1 MAYFKNI
8 HSLAELKK
16 EYRRLALENH
26 PDKGGSTEVMQQINV
41 EFERLHEIWKND
53 TTISANA
60 SGYENDYAGASAKEY
75 TDFVYNEYRWK
86 GRNYQG
92 QHTPEIVE
100 LVRNWIKE
108 TYPKYK
114 FSVSR
119 HHYNS
124 IHIYLIKADFEA
136 FKKDKGVV
144 FHHDVNHYNIDGD
157 QTLTDRAKE
166 VMKNVCDFVMSYNF
180 DDSDPMTDYFCTNF
194 YLTLGVGTY
203 KKPYKVELPKLDCKG
218 KKPDVFKHPEGAT
231 HKAIRQ
237 ALGGAYFSFHNSQ
250 RLQGKMVLGEDSYGH
265 SGDKYFW
272 PLSYSSAKT
281 AQKRMDKLEKAG
293 IDIPVHAGIMPVTA
307 AKQLGTSVTLSGSS
321 VPVEMS
327 NMIAKYGENPEDM
340 KKAGIEYA
348 VNQILNLKK
357 HGVAGVHIYSMNK
370 ADVTKQIYEASF

>member
-41 EFERLHEIWKND
+41 EFERLHEIWKDD
-53 TTISANA
+53 TTVSANA

-100 LVRNWIKE
+100 LVRNWMKE

-124 IHIYLIKADFEA
+124 IHIYLVKADFEA

-144 FHHDVNHYNIDGD
+144 FHHDVNHYHIDND
-157 QTLTDRAKE
+157 DTLTDRAKE

-218 KKPDVFKHPEGAT
+218 KKPDVFKHPEGAA

-250 RLQGKMVLGEDSYGH
+250 RLQGKMILGEDSYGH

-272 PLSYSSAKT
+272 PLSYSKLLKNEWINWRKQVSVANSQATTVGASSSSAT
-281 AQKRMDKLEKAG
+281 PPKRKHYLNKSVKRSLLHIKSGRLSRYRLHKEK
-293 IDIPVHAGIMPVTA
+293 
-307 AKQLGTSVTLSGSS
+307 SVVL
-321 VPVEMS
+321 
-327 NMIAKYGENPEDM
+327 
-340 KKAGIEYA
+340 
-348 VNQILNLKK
+348 ILDNRP
-357 HGVAGVHIYSMNK
+357 S
-370 ADVTKQIYEASF
+370 

>member
-75 TDFVYNEYRWK
+75 ADF
-86 GRNYQG
+86 
-92 QHTPEIVE
+92 
-100 LVRNWIKE
+100 
-108 TYPKYK
+108 PKYK

-218 KKPDVFKHPEGAT
+218 KKPDVFKHPEGAA

-237 ALGGAYFSFHNSQ
+237 ALGGAYFSFHSSQ

-293 IDIPVHAGIMPVTA
+293 IRCKLTGYNGGCIEF
-307 AKQLGTSVTLSGSS
+307 LGYT
-321 VPVEMS
+321 
-327 NMIAKYGENPEDM
+327 PETEVLLE
-340 KKAGIEYA
+340 KER
-348 VNQILNLKK
+348 Q
-357 HGVAGVHIYSMNK
+357 
-370 ADVTKQIYEASF
+370 DVINAHQAWQKRQSLTI

>member
-1 MAYFKNI
+1 MLTTMAYFKNI

-41 EFERLHEIWKND
+41 EFEQLHEIWKND
-53 TTISANA
+53 TTVSANA

-92 QHTPEIVE
+92 QHTPEIME
-100 LVRNWIKE
+100 LVRNWMKE

-124 IHIYLIKADFEA
+124 IHIYLVKADFEA
-136 FKKDKGVV
+136 FRKDKGVV
-144 FHHDVNHYNIDGD
+144 FHHDVNHYHIDND
-157 QTLTDRAKE
+157 DILTDRAKE

-218 KKPDVFKHPEGAT
+218 KKPDVFKHPEGAA

-293 IDIPVHAGIMPVTA
+293 IRCKLTGYNSGCIEFLGYTPETEALLEQERQEVIVAHQAWQ
-307 AKQLGTSVTLSGSS
+307 AKQVQT
-321 VPVEMS
+321 
-327 NMIAKYGENPEDM
+327 A
-340 KKAGIEYA
+340 
-348 VNQILNLKK
+348 
-357 HGVAGVHIYSMNK
+357 
-370 ADVTKQIYEASF
+370 

>member
-124 IHIYLIKADFEA
+124 IHIRLVKADFEA
-136 FKKDKGVV
+136 FNKDKGVV
-144 FHHDVNHYNIDGD
+144 FHHDVNHYHIDND
-157 QTLTDRAKE
+157 DTLTDRAKE

-203 KKPYKVELPKLDCKG
+203 KKPYKVELPKLDRKG
-218 KKPDVFKHPEGAT
+218 KKPDVFKHPEGAA

-250 RLQGKMVLGEDSYGH
+250 RLQGKWYLEKTPTDIVATNTSGH
-265 SGDKYFW
+265 SHTPVPRPPKSEWINWRKQESAANSQDTIAAA
-272 PLSYSSAKT
+272 LSSSAT
-281 AQKRMDKLEKAG
+281 HQKPKPYLKR
-293 IDIPVHAGIMPVTA
+293 
-307 AKQLGTSVTLSGSS
+307 SVMRLLLLIRRGRLSRYRQRKREVGC
-321 VPVEMS
+321 P
-327 NMIAKYGENPEDM
+327 
-340 KKAGIEYA
+340 
-348 VNQILNLKK
+348 
-357 HGVAGVHIYSMNK
+357 
-370 ADVTKQIYEASF
+370 

>member
-53 TTISANA
+53 TTVSANA

-75 TDFVYNEYRWK
+75 ADFVYNEYRWK

-92 QHTPEIVE
+92 QHAPEIVE

-124 IHIYLIKADFEA
+124 IHIYLVKADFEA

-144 FHHDVNHYNIDGD
+144 FHHDVNHYNYELKGEYLIINHSPILRPLDLGFCRICCFRDG
-157 QTLTDRAKE
+157 LSSE
-166 VMKNVCDFVMSYNF
+166 ESLCFF
-180 DDSDPMTDYFCTNF
+180 F
-194 YLTLGVGTY
+194 
-203 KKPYKVELPKLDCKG
+203 
-218 KKPDVFKHPEGAT
+218 
-231 HKAIRQ
+231 I
-237 ALGGAYFSFHNSQ
+237 
-250 RLQGKMVLGEDSYGH
+250 
-265 SGDKYFW
+265 
-272 PLSYSSAKT
+272 PLKSSSA
-281 AQKRMDKLEKAG
+281 
-293 IDIPVHAGIMPVTA
+293 
-307 AKQLGTSVTLSGSS
+307 
-321 VPVEMS
+321 
-327 NMIAKYGENPEDM
+327 
-340 KKAGIEYA
+340 
-348 VNQILNLKK
+348 
-357 HGVAGVHIYSMNK
+357 
-370 ADVTKQIYEASF
+370 

>member
-53 TTISANA
+53 TTVSANA

-75 TDFVYNEYRWK
+75 ADFVYNEYRWK

-92 QHTPEIVE
+92 QHAPEIVE

-124 IHIYLIKADFEA
+124 IHIYLVKADFEA

-218 KKPDVFKHPEGAT
+218 KKSDVFKHPEGAA

-237 ALGGAYFSFHNSQ
+237 ALGGAYFITASDYKAKWCSVKIHTGIAATNTSGHSHTPVPRQPKNEWINWRKRASVVNSQ
-250 RLQGKMVLGEDSYGH
+250 DTMAAALSSLATHPKRKHYLRKRGRRLSSLIVLGRQSRCRQDSIKNH
-265 SGDKYFW
+265 IEV
-272 PLSYSSAKT
+272 LS
-281 AQKRMDKLEKAG
+281 
-293 IDIPVHAGIMPVTA
+293 
-307 AKQLGTSVTLSGSS
+307 TS
-321 VPVEMS
+321 
-327 NMIAKYGENPEDM
+327 I
-340 KKAGIEYA
+340 
-348 VNQILNLKK
+348 
-357 HGVAGVHIYSMNK
+357 
-370 ADVTKQIYEASF
+370 

>member
-1 MAYFKNI
+1 MTYFKNI

-41 EFERLHEIWKND
+41 EFERLHEIWKDD
-53 TTISANA
+53 TTVSANA

-100 LVRNWIKE
+100 LVRNWMKE

-124 IHIYLIKADFEA
+124 IHIYLVKADFEA

-144 FHHDVNHYNIDGD
+144 FHHDVNHYNIDND
-157 QTLTDRAKE
+157 DTLTDRAKE

-218 KKPDVFKHPEGAT
+218 KKPDVFKHPEGVA

-265 SGDKYFW
+265 SGDKYFGHYHTQVPRPHRNEW
-272 PLSYSSAKT
+272 INWRKPVSAVNSRATMAAASSSSAT
-281 AQKRMDKLEKAG
+281 HPKRKHYLNKSVKRSLLHIKSGRLSRYRLHKEK
-293 IDIPVHAGIMPVTA
+293 
-307 AKQLGTSVTLSGSS
+307 SVVL
-321 VPVEMS
+321 
-327 NMIAKYGENPEDM
+327 
-340 KKAGIEYA
+340 
-348 VNQILNLKK
+348 ILDNRP
-357 HGVAGVHIYSMNK
+357 S
-370 ADVTKQIYEASF
+370 

>member
-53 TTISANA
+53 TTVSANA

-100 LVRNWIKE
+100 LVRNWMKE

-124 IHIYLIKADFEA
+124 IHIYLVKADFEA

-144 FHHDVNHYNIDGD
+144 FHHDVNHYNIDND
-157 QTLTDRAKE
+157 DILTDRAKE

-203 KKPYKVELPKLDCKG
+203 KKPYKVELPRLDCKG
-218 KKPDVFKHPEGAT
+218 KKPDVFRHPEGAA

-250 RLQGKMVLGEDSYGH
+250 RLQGKWYSEKTPTDIVATNTSGLSHTPVPRPPRNEWINWRKPVSAASSRATMAAASSSSATLPKRKHNLRKRGRRLSSLIVLGRQSRCRQDSIKNH
-265 SGDKYFW
+265 
-272 PLSYSSAKT
+272 
-281 AQKRMDKLEKAG
+281 
-293 IDIPVHAGIMPVTA
+293 
-307 AKQLGTSVTLSGSS
+307 
-321 VPVEMS
+321 
-327 NMIAKYGENPEDM
+327 
-340 KKAGIEYA
+340 IE
-348 VNQILNLKK
+348 
-357 HGVAGVHIYSMNK
+357 VANATVF
-370 ADVTKQIYEASF
+370 EFLL

>member
-41 EFERLHEIWKND
+41 EFEQLHEIWKND

-75 TDFVYNEYRWK
+75 ADFVYNEYRWK
-86 GRNYQG
+86 GCNYQG

-119 HHYNS
+119 HNYNS
-124 IHIYLIKADFEA
+124 IHIYLVKADFEA
-136 FKKDKGVV
+136 FKNDKGVV
-144 FHHDVNHYNIDGD
+144 FHHDVNHYHIDND
-157 QTLTDRAKE
+157 DTLTDRAKE

-218 KKPDVFKHPEGAT
+218 KNPDVFKHPEGAA

-250 RLQGKMVLGEDSYGH
+250 RLQGKWCSEKIPTDIVATNISGH
-265 SGDKYFW
+265 SHTPVPRQPRNEWINWRKPVSAANSQDTMVAA
-272 PLSYSSAKT
+272 LSSSATLPKPKPYLRKSVRMLSSLIRRGR
-281 AQKRMDKLEKAG
+281 QSRCRRRKKRR
-293 IDIPVHAGIMPVTA
+293 
-307 AKQLGTSVTLSGSS
+307 QLS
-321 VPVEMS
+321 
-327 NMIAKYGENPEDM
+327 
-340 KKAGIEYA
+340 
-348 VNQILNLKK
+348 
-357 HGVAGVHIYSMNK
+357 
-370 ADVTKQIYEASF
+370 

>member
-75 TDFVYNEYRWK
+75 ADFVYNEYRWK

-100 LVRNWIKE
+100 LVRNWMKE

-124 IHIYLIKADFEA
+124 IHIYLVKADFEA

-203 KKPYKVELPKLDCKG
+203 KKPYKVELSKLIAKARSPMCSGTPKALHTRQYAKHWAVHTSVFITANDCKAKWYSEKTPTDIVATNTSG
-218 KKPDVFKHPEGAT
+218 HYHTPVPKPHRNEW
-231 HKAIRQ
+231 I
-237 ALGGAYFSFHNSQ
+237 N
-250 RLQGKMVLGEDSYGH
+250 
-265 SGDKYFW
+265 
-272 PLSYSSAKT
+272 
-281 AQKRMDKLEKAG
+281 
-293 IDIPVHAGIMPVTA
+293 
-307 AKQLGTSVTLSGSS
+307 
-321 VPVEMS
+321 
-327 NMIAKYGENPEDM
+327 
-340 KKAGIEYA
+340 
-348 VNQILNLKK
+348 
-357 HGVAGVHIYSMNK
+357 
-370 ADVTKQIYEASF
+370 

>member
-53 TTISANA
+53 TTVSANA

-92 QHTPEIVE
+92 QHAPEIVE
-100 LVRNWIKE
+100 LVRNWMKE

-124 IHIYLIKADFEA
+124 THIYLIKADFEA
-136 FKKDKGVV
+136 FKKNKGVV
-144 FHHDVNHYNIDGD
+144 FHHDVNHYHIDND
-157 QTLTDRAKE
+157 DTLTDRAKE

-203 KKPYKVELPKLDCKG
+203 KKPYKVELTKLDCKG
-218 KKPDVFKHPEGAT
+218 KKPDVFKHPEGAA

-265 SGDKYFW
+265 NGDKYFCHSHTPVPRPPRNEWINWRKPASATSSQVTMAAALNFSATLPKRKPYLSRSVKRLSW
-272 PLSYSSAKT
+272 PIRSGKESKS
-281 AQKRMDKLEKAG
+281 
-293 IDIPVHAGIMPVTA
+293 
-307 AKQLGTSVTLSGSS
+307 KQF
-321 VPVEMS
+321 
-327 NMIAKYGENPEDM
+327 KYN
-340 KKAGIEYA
+340 Y
-348 VNQILNLKK
+348 
-357 HGVAGVHIYSMNK
+357 GVHSNI
-370 ADVTKQIYEASF
+370 